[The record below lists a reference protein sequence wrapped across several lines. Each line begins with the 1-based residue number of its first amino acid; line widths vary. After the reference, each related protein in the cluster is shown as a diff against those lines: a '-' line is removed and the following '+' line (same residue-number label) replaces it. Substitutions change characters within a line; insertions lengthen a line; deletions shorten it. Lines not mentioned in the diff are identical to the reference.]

1 MDQFVEQMEFNEYI
15 LWCKATCDLRW
26 QDGYELVRTWLRD
39 TKRGRR
45 ASKGLG
51 TNEPMLG

>member
-26 QDGYELVRTWLRD
+26 QDGYGLVRTWLRD

-45 ASKGLG
+45 VSKGLG